1 MYSSDS
7 SIEAAAL
14 ACLESFVRTLYPNA
28 SDPPVGLAQE
38 IIKQSLEL
46 LKEPEKTQ
54 ATSATKMLA
63 ALLRASRESRL
74 IFFSNSYSY
83 VASTGTFAYSQALPY
98 LFRQFNSPS
107 LPSQRA
113 PILAAISSLILAAK
127 TVYASPNT
135 VRRQAEEKS
144 LSPYRESLVDV
155 LREGLRTED
164 LKSAAIKGS
173 VSIIELPDFI
183 SRTEVE
189 DIVKAMDD
197 ILINDSDPENR

>member
-14 ACLESFVRTLYPNA
+14 ACLESFIRTLYPNA

-74 IFFSNSYSY
+74 TMFD
-83 VASTGTFAYSQALPY
+83 
-98 LFRQFNSPS
+98 S
-107 LPSQRA
+107 LLMRSIYGYIR
-113 PILAAISSLILAAK
+113 ILAGTSIPLPPVQQSQSAFAAGSDAGRYLVIDSRREDCLRVTKYHSSASRREEPEPVPRKPGGCAARGLA
-127 TVYASPNT
+127 N
-135 VRRQAEEKS
+135 RGFEERC
-144 LSPYRESLVDV
+144 YQR
-155 LREGLRTED
+155 LRID
-164 LKSAAIKGS
+164 H
-173 VSIIELPDFI
+173 
-183 SRTEVE
+183 
-189 DIVKAMDD
+189 
-197 ILINDSDPENR
+197 